1 MIYLYRNKLYKYII
15 MTKEEIINEIIK
27 CRQDPK
33 YFIKNYVYI
42 SHPIKGKIPL
52 KTYPFQ
58 DNVLDNFVDNR
69 FNIIIKGRQMGV
81 STITLGYIGWVML
94 FYQEKEIVLLSIKSE
109 VTKDLIA
116 RLQLLFDEL
125 PDWLR
130 PKYLTKNKTRIK
142 LHTGSR
148 IKATATTKSVGRSF
162 SASILIVDECVA
174 GDTKIKIKN
183 KKSGEIR
190 EIPIQELYYSNEYK

>member
-1 MIYLYRNKLYKYII
+1 

-162 SASILIVDECVA
+162 SASILIVDECVS
-174 GDTKIKIKN
+174 GDTKIKVKN
-183 KKSGEIR
+183 KKTGEIR

>member
-162 SASILIVDECVA
+162 SASILIVDECVS
-174 GDTKIKIKN
+174 GDTKIKVKN
-183 KKSGEIR
+183 KKTGEIR